1 MIVFPACGGKYE
13 LLEGRFFAPLYG
25 GQYSANEQC
34 DFHIQTYPGSQIMVA
49 FSKFSLEQQ
58 WSASCVDYVE
68 VYMYRGDPGI
78 SKRGGRSQ
86 CGRILL

>member
-34 DFHIQTYPGSQIMVA
+34 DFHIQTFPGSQIMVA
-49 FSKFSLEQQ
+49 FSKFNLEQQ

-68 VYMYRGDPGI
+68 VYTYIHVQLLGRGMY
-78 SKRGGRSQ
+78 KVEWNGG
-86 CGRILL
+86 